1 MGADAEAEE
10 KAYCDEEMAKTTE
23 NKEEL
28 EAVVAKLTSKVD
40 KASARSIELKDE
52 VKEAQD
58 DLAAM
63 AKEQAKMDEIRRDEN
78 AAYTKAKADLELG
91 LSGVRKALEVLR
103 NYYGSASAALVQQPA
118 MPEQHSKSGGA
129 AGSIINIL
137 EVCESDFAGNLA
149 KEETQE
155 SDAASAYEKTTQEN
169 KIRTAQLSQDVKY
182 NTQEFKGLDKAVSE
196 VSSDRETTNTELTG
210 VLEY

>member
-1 MGADAEAEE
+1 MG
-10 KAYCDEEMAKTTE
+10 
-23 NKEEL
+23 
-28 EAVVAKLTSKVD
+28 
-40 KASARSIELKDE
+40 KDD
-52 VKEAQD
+52 VKEAQA
-58 DLAAM
+58 DLAALS
-63 AKEQAKMDEIRRDEN
+63 KQQAEMDTIRREEN
-78 AAYTKAKADLELG
+78 AAYTQAKADLELG

-155 SDAASAYEKTTQEN
+155 SDAVSAYEKTPRKTKSGLLNSAKTSNTTLRNSRVWTKRSRNCLPTVRLQ
-169 KIRTAQLSQDVKY
+169 TLSLPVY
-182 NTQEFKGLDKAVSE
+182 WI
-196 VSSDRETTNTELTG
+196 TTKS
-210 VLEY
+210 